1 MTEKSPQSTALATA
15 GDGASSSSLLANP
28 ASFEHTWRVAK
39 AFSMSQ
45 MVPPHFQGKPE
56 NCMVAL
62 LMAEQLEV
70 NHLLALQN
78 LTVIQGRPGF
88 NAQFAIAL
96 ANRRGPF
103 AGPITWR
110 SSGKGDSLEVAAQAV
125 IKTTGEQVS
134 VTVSMEMARAE
145 GWTKNTKY
153 KSIPEQMLRYRSAT
167 WLIRLYC
174 PEVLLG
180 FGTSDEIEDGV
191 KAGAAQV
198 ERVSV
203 KEAGSNHN
211 LVNELNAEV
220 KKVSKRNQS
229 EQPPTASPVE
239 DAIVVPVAETAP
251 LEVNGD
257 QSTSTAEESA
267 HVAADD
273 PF

>member
-1 MTEKSPQSTALATA
+1 MTEQSPQSTALALQGTSQ
-15 GDGASSSSLLANP
+15 GVNLLTNP
-28 ASFEHTWRVAK
+28 AAFEHTWRVAK

-62 LMAEQLEV
+62 MMAEQLEI

-103 AGPITWR
+103 KGPITW
-110 SSGKGDSLEVAAQAV
+110 SSKGQGDALEVTAKAV
-125 IKTTGEQVS
+125 IRDSGEPVS

-145 GWTKNTKY
+145 GWTKNPKY
-153 KSIPEQMLRYRSAT
+153 RSIPEQMLRYRSAT

-180 FGTSDEIEDGV
+180 FGTSEEIEDTG
-191 KAGAAQV
+191 KQV
-198 ERVSV
+198 ERVTV
-203 KEAGSNHN
+203 TETETRGN
-211 LVNELNAEV
+211 LVSELNAELQETA
-220 KKVSKRNQS
+220 KRKQA
-229 EQPPTASPVE
+229 PRKADLAPVE

-251 LEVNGD
+251 QDQGESEPAAVNPD
-257 QSTSTAEESA
+257 ET
-267 HVAADD
+267 VDD

>member
-1 MTEKSPQSTALATA
+1 MNEQSPQSTALATA
-15 GDGASSSSLLANP
+15 SANAATTGILSNP
-28 ASFEHTWRVAK
+28 AAFEHTWRVAK

-103 AGPITWR
+103 AGPITWK
-110 SSGKGDSLEVAAQAV
+110 SNGQGDGLEVSAHAV
-125 IKTTGEQVS
+125 IKSTGEAVS
-134 VTVSMEMARAE
+134 VTVSMEMAKAE
-145 GWTKNTKY
+145 GWTKNPKY
-153 KSIPEQMLRYRSAT
+153 RSIPEQMLRYRSAT

-180 FGTSDEIEDGV
+180 FGTSDELEDTA
-191 KAGAAQV
+191 KPGAAPIEQV
-198 ERVSV
+198 KVS
-203 KEAGSNHN
+203 EEPAAHS
-211 LVNELNAEV
+211 LVSQLNAEV
-220 KKVSKRNQS
+220 KGEAKRKQARAAKPDL
-229 EQPPTASPVE
+229 EPVE
-239 DAIVVPVAETAP
+239 DALVIPAAETAP
-251 LEVNGD
+251 LAQTTTEP
-257 QSTSTAEESA
+257 A
-267 HVAADD
+267 VAVEDGADD

>member
-1 MTEKSPQSTALATA
+1 MTEQSTALAVQGTTN
-15 GDGASSSSLLANP
+15 LLANP
-28 ASFEHTWRVAK
+28 AAFEHTWRVAK

-62 LMAEQLEV
+62 MMAEQLEI

-103 AGPITWR
+103 RGPISWT
-110 SSGKGDSLEVAAQAV
+110 SKGQGDSLEVTAKAV
-125 IKTTGEQVS
+125 LKENDKTVS
-134 VTVSMEMARAE
+134 VSVSMEIAKAE
-145 GWTKNTKY
+145 GWTKNPKY
-153 KSIPEQMLRYRSAT
+153 RTMPEQMLRYRSAT

-180 FGTSDEIEDGV
+180 FGTSEEIEDTA
-191 KAGAAQV
+191 KRSSHNV
-198 ERVSV
+198 ERVTVTEPETNQSLV
-203 KEAGSNHN
+203 K
-211 LVNELNAEV
+211 ELNAELQ
-220 KKVSKRNQS
+220 SATKRK
-229 EQPPTASPVE
+229 QPARKTEPEAVE
-239 DAIVVPVAETAP
+239 DAVVVPVEEATP
-251 LEVNGD
+251 LVAS
-257 QSTSTAEESA
+257 QPESA
-267 HVAADD
+267 QVLGNETVDD

>member
-1 MTEKSPQSTALATA
+1 MSPDLSPQSTALATTGA
-15 GDGASSSSLLANP
+15 GSMSSGLLANP

-103 AGPITWR
+103 NGPITWK
-110 SSGKGDSLEVAAQAV
+110 SKGQGDSLEVSAQAV
-125 IKTTGEQVS
+125 IKATGEQVF
-134 VTVSMEMARAE
+134 VTVTMEMAKAE
-145 GWTKNTKY
+145 GWTKNPKY
-153 KSIPEQMLRYRSAT
+153 RSIPEQMLRYRSAT

-180 FGTSDEIEDGV
+180 FGTSEELEDASRGQAAPVEKV
-191 KAGAAQV
+191 KVTEGNSA
-198 ERVSV
+198 
-203 KEAGSNHN
+203 HN
-211 LVNELNAEV
+211 LVSELNAEV
-220 KKVSKRNQS
+220 QKSTKKKAA
-229 EQPPTASPVE
+229 PPAPAEAIE
-239 DAIVVPVAETAP
+239 DADFVPAAEAEPAP
-251 LEVNGD
+251 LDPQPTNDE
-257 QSTSTAEESA
+257 
-267 HVAADD
+267 D
-273 PF
+273 PFL

>member
-1 MTEKSPQSTALATA
+1 MTTEQSPQSTALVAS
-15 GDGASSSSLLANP
+15 DPGAASLGFLSNP
-28 ASFEHTWRVAK
+28 AAFEHTWRVAK

-45 MVPPHFQGKPE
+45 MVPPHFQQKPE

-62 LMAEQLEV
+62 MMAQQLEV
-70 NHLLALQN
+70 NPLLALQN

-103 AGPITWR
+103 AGPITWA
-110 SSGKGDSLEVAAQAV
+110 SKGQGDSLSVSAQAV
-125 IKTTGEQVS
+125 IKSTGEQVS

-145 GWTKNTKY
+145 GWTKNPKY

-180 FGTSDEIEDGV
+180 FGTSEEIEDTV
-191 KAGAAQV
+191 KAGSAPV
-198 ERVSV
+198 ERVTVTEADSRHDLV
-203 KEAGSNHN
+203 KQ
-211 LVNELNAEV
+211 LNAEV
-220 KKVSKRNQS
+220 QGGAKRKQARATTPAA
-229 EQPPTASPVE
+229 EPAE
-239 DAIVVPVAETAP
+239 DALVVPVAETAP
-251 LEVNGD
+251 LA
-257 QSTSTAEESA
+257 QSEPQPAAVPDNET
-267 HVAADD
+267 ADD

>member
-1 MTEKSPQSTALATA
+1 MTDLSPQSTALTTA
-15 GDGASSSSLLANP
+15 SAGASSSGLLANP
-28 ASFEHTWRVAK
+28 AAFEHTWRVAK

-103 AGPITWR
+103 AGPITWE
-110 SSGKGDSLEVAAQAV
+110 SKGKGDALEVSAKAV
-125 IKTTGEQVS
+125 IKSTGEAVS
-134 VTVSMEMARAE
+134 VTVSMEMAKAE
-145 GWTKNTKY
+145 GWTKNPKY
-153 KSIPEQMLRYRSAT
+153 RSIPEQMLRYRSAT

-180 FGTSDEIEDGV
+180 FGTSEELDDMSRG
-191 KAGAAQV
+191 AGAQV
-198 ERVSV
+198 ERVTVTEPAS
-203 KEAGSNHN
+203 SHN
-211 LVNELNAEV
+211 LVSELNAEV
-220 KKVSKRNQS
+220 KRGTKRKQAA
-229 EQPPTASPVE
+229 QPTAGPVE
-239 DAIVVPVAETAP
+239 DALVVPVADTAP

-257 QSTSTAEESA
+257 QPTITADESA
-267 HVAADD
+267 PVAADD

>member
-1 MTEKSPQSTALATA
+1 MTNEPQSNALAVHGT
-15 GDGASSSSLLANP
+15 GQGLNLITNP
-28 ASFEHTWRVAK
+28 AAFEHTWRVAK

-62 LMAEQLEV
+62 MMAEQLEI

-103 AGPITWR
+103 RGPITWA
-110 SSGKGDSLEVAAQAV
+110 SKGQGDSLEVTAKAV
-125 IKTTGEQVS
+125 LRESNEPVS
-134 VTVSMEMARAE
+134 VTVSMEMAKAE
-145 GWTKNTKY
+145 GWTKNPKY
-153 KSIPEQMLRYRSAT
+153 RSIPEQMLRYRSAT

-180 FGTSDEIEDGV
+180 FGTSDELEDTSKSV
-191 KAGAAQV
+191 SRNV
-198 ERVSV
+198 ERVTVTDPETNQS
-203 KEAGSNHN
+203 
-211 LVNELNAEV
+211 LVSQLNAELTQAPKRKQASP
-220 KKVSKRNQS
+220 KK
-229 EQPPTASPVE
+229 EADPVE
-239 DAIVVPVAETAP
+239 DALVVPVAETAP
-251 LEVNGD
+251 LD
-257 QSTSTAEESA
+257 QSEPQP
-267 HVAADD
+267 AAVPDNETVDD

>member
-1 MTEKSPQSTALATA
+1 MTEQSPQSTALTTA
-15 GDGASSSSLLANP
+15 HSRDAAGAVDLINNP
-28 ASFEHTWRVAK
+28 AAFEHTWRVAK

-62 LMAEQLEV
+62 MMAEHLQV

-103 AGPITWR
+103 AGPITWNTT
-110 SSGKGDSLEVAAQAV
+110 GKGDSLEVSAQAV
-125 IKTTGEQVS
+125 IKSTGEQVS
-134 VTVSMEMARAE
+134 VAVSMEMAKAE
-145 GWTKNTKY
+145 GWTKNPKY
-153 KSIPEQMLRYRSAT
+153 RSIPEQMLRYRSAT

-180 FGTSDEIEDGV
+180 FGTSDELEDVGKTQPARV
-191 KAGAAQV
+191 EQV
-198 ERVSV
+198 TVRETQADQDLVSQ
-203 KEAGSNHN
+203 
-211 LVNELNAEV
+211 LNTEV
-220 KKVSKRNQS
+220 KGTAKRK
-229 EQPPTASPVE
+229 QPASQAAEPVE
-239 DAIVVPVAETAP
+239 DALVIPEAEAAP
-251 LEVNGD
+251 LD
-257 QSTSTAEESA
+257 STETEPAA
-267 HVAADD
+267 VDAADD